1 MKLINLFNGGTII
14 TDENSQIKFESLKE
28 LELIINHFDKYPLVT
43 KKFEDY
49 LLFRQAYVMLKN
61 KEHLTEVGLKEIRNI
76 KLYMNKGRVLS

>member
-1 MKLINLFNGGTII
+1 M
-14 TDENSQIKFESLKE
+14 
-28 LELIINHFDKYPLVT
+28 IINHFDKYPLVT